1 MISRSASGSSV
12 ESESTKHTIS
22 ASVARMPAAIAARL
36 PRLWEKRIAC
46 RFGKRRAANAIRSR
60 CVGRAVVDGEH
71 GEQLRRVVEREDGGE
86 RRLDRGLL
94 VHGRDHDGDGRELIR
109 AAATGR

>member
-22 ASVARMPAAIAARL
+22 ASVARMPAAMAARL

-46 RFGKRRAANAIRSR
+46 RFGKRRAANAMRSQVESVEPSSTANTESR
-60 CVGRAVVDGEH
+60 CCG
-71 GEQLRRVVEREDGGE
+71 
-86 RRLDRGLL
+86 
-94 VHGRDHDGDGRELIR
+94 
-109 AAATGR
+109 